1 MARKN
6 FAFVFL
12 RWRYFNVT
20 RKAIQQCGDGITRH
34 NSRSLAIMSLAL
46 VCMVMFFSFYPLVVQ
61 KSWCQF
67 LTYAGVGIWE
77 LGVFLYAHWIQKY
90 KKFLN
95 VFIYPGL
102 IAFFA
107 GVIFWG
113 IYISTINWL
122 EFQRVNFL
130 VFFICSQLIFVI
142 DPLYNLLL
150 NVITILIFFCFSV
163 LVKPF
168 SVDGTD
174 LINIIIAG
182 ITGLAFSWYMS
193 YIFTQKMLA
202 IGRLKSER
210 NRFQEESIRDEL
222 TGLGNRRDFM
232 EVVNFFISVCR
243 QVHQS
248 VMVIM
253 LDVDYF
259 KSYNDFYGHPKGDLV
274 LQAIGKEL
282 KTITKEEW
290 IYAARVGGEE
300 FIILGTENRLTE
312 AERIALKIKQRII
325 DLNIPHVKSTVA
337 PYVTASLGVY
347 FMRGGSEDTVEEL
360 YSQVDLA
367 LYEAKAQGRN
377 RVVLLDSVDKTMR
390 TVVLRPPEQNPG
402 RRKA

>member
-6 FAFVFL
+6 FVFL
-12 RWRYFNVT
+12 RWRYFNAT
-20 RKAIQQCGDGITRH
+20 RKAIQHCCDSIARH
-34 NSRSLAIMSLAL
+34 NTQSLAIMSLAL
-46 VCMVMFFSFYPLVVQ
+46 VCMVMFFSFYPLVIQ
-61 KSWCQF
+61 KSWYQF
-67 LTYAGVGIWE
+67 LTYASVGIWE
-77 LGVFLYAHWIQKY
+77 FGVFLYARWMRKY
-90 KKFLN
+90 KKCRN

-113 IYISTINWL
+113 IYISTIGWL

-130 VFFICSQLIFVI
+130 VLFICSQIIFVI

-150 NVITILIFFCFSV
+150 NVIAILIFFCFSV
-163 LVKPF
+163 MVRPF

-182 ITGLAFSWYMS
+182 ITGLAFGWYMS
-193 YIFTQKMLA
+193 YIFIQKRLA

-210 NRFQEESIRDEL
+210 NRFQEASIRDEL
-222 TGLGNRRDFM
+222 TGLGNRRDFT
-232 EVVNFFISVCR
+232 EAVNFFISVCR

-248 VMVIM
+248 VLVIM
-253 LDVDYF
+253 LDVDFF
-259 KSYNDFYGHPKGDLV
+259 KFYNDFYGHPKGDLV

-282 KTITKEEW
+282 KKIATEEW

-312 AERIALKIKQRII
+312 VERIALKIKQRIV
-325 DLNIPHVKSTVA
+325 DLNIPHEKSTIA

-347 FMRGGSEDTVEEL
+347 FMRGGSENTREEL

-367 LYEAKAQGRN
+367 LYEAKARGRN
-377 RVVLLDSVDKTMR
+377 GVVLLDSADKTMR
-390 TVVLRPPEQNPG
+390 TVVSSLPEQDPG
-402 RRKA
+402 RRKT